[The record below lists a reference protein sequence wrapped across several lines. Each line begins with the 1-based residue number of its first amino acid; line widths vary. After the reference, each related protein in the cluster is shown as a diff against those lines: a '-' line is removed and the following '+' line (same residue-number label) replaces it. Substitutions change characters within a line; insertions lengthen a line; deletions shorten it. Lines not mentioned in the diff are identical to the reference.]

1 MPYSL
6 IMTDLE
12 TGRVL
17 PVIRATI
24 DIGRNTSLEPII
36 ATVQLA
42 VTEVELEALAE
53 IERKRV

>member
-24 DIGRNTSLEPII
+24 DIGQNTSLEPII
-36 ATVQLA
+36 ATVQLV